1 MAITIIT
8 LTTTV
13 ARRNAMSSHADS
25 PVSFGAGRVPAAQR
39 DPASSPKPMRTSWSF
54 RLGQVKG
61 IDIYVHGTFLI
72 LLAWIG
78 LSHVFNGHGAAAAL
92 QGVFFTATI
101 FGIVVLHELGHAL
114 AAARYGIRTRDITLY
129 PIGGVASLE
138 RIPENPRQEFVVAL
152 AGPAVN
158 VALAALLAAVL
169 AVAKLPGGVENVHLI
184 GGSFLAKLMWV
195 NVSLALFN
203 LLPAFPMD
211 GGRVLR
217 AVLAFRMDRDRAT
230 EIAARVGQAMAL
242 GFGLLGMFGN
252 PMLLFIALF
261 VWTGAQGEASHV
273 RLRALLHDV
282 SVRQAMTRESL
293 VLDPSAPLSDVIDAI
308 VTRGHYAF
316 PVVRDGRVV
325 GVVTKNS
332 VLEALA
338 EVGPDSPVLAAM
350 DERFELADPSE
361 TLEAA
366 LARLEAKGGGALV
379 VVRDGALLGVV
390 TPHSVGEL
398 LTMRQATQAQA
409 RG

>member
-1 MAITIIT
+1 
-8 LTTTV
+8 
-13 ARRNAMSSHADS
+13 
-25 PVSFGAGRVPAAQR
+25 
-39 DPASSPKPMRTSWSF
+39 MRTSWSF